1 MLKMYT
7 CFHIPDVSTDF
18 SSTPITD
25 LGGLLHKVRLLCQEV
40 KTIQWDNASLTCGPL
55 ECKEI

>member
-25 LGGLLHKVRLLCQEV
+25 LGLHKVRLLCQEV

-55 ECKEI
+55 ECKGI